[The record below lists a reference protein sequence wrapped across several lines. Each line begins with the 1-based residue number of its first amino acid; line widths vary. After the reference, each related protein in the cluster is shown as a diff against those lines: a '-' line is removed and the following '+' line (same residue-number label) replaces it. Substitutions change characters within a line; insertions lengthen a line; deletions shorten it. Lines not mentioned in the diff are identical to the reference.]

1 MESLAIVVVMLF
13 LIAILA
19 GPISI
24 ALSSKFLK
32 SRLDSKASLGIVIL
46 NLIRKAIHLV
56 VVAFGNLIG
65 VQFLLIAGL
74 PLIPRLIGIF
84 AIVTCYIGLRR
95 EYFPEFFFAPDLLSK
110 LGIPQRRKNNP
121 NKGRTSGNDGHGPEG
136 QH

>member
-74 PLIPRLIGIF
+74 PLIPRLFGLF
-84 AIVTCYIGLRR
+84 AVVTCYIGLRR
-95 EYFPEFFFAPDLLSK
+95 EYFPEFFFARDIVAK
-110 LGIPQRRKNNP
+110 LGISRKN
-121 NKGRTSGNDGHGPEG
+121 GRSSGNDGHGPEG

>member
-1 MESLAIVVVMLF
+1 MLF

-74 PLIPRLIGIF
+74 PLIPRLIGLF
-84 AIVTCYIGLRR
+84 AVVTCYIGLRR
-95 EYFPEFFFAPDLLSK
+95 EYFPEFFFARDLVAK
-110 LGIPQRRKNNP
+110 LGVSRKN
-121 NKGRTSGNDGHGPEG
+121 GRSSGNDGHGPEG

>member
-1 MESLAIVVVMLF
+1 MLF

-32 SRLDSKASLGIVIL
+32 ARLDSKASLGIVIL

-74 PLIPRLIGIF
+74 PVIPRLIGLF
-84 AIVTCYIGLRR
+84 AVVTCYIGLRR
-95 EYFPEFFFAPDLLSK
+95 EYFPEFFFARDLVAK
-110 LGIPQRRKNNP
+110 LGISRKN
-121 NKGRTSGNDGHGPEG
+121 GRSSGNDGHGPEG